1 MIDFID
7 VGLNVFIEMLI
18 AWQYFRSFYN
28 AKCSKQLERIFMIGM
43 YIVFFA
49 LFWLKIAWL
58 NVINF
63 CAINCFLCYY
73 LFSRKKSQAFFHAV
87 TLTGT
92 MLITEVLVELYCMHF
107 LGGFLSF
114 MNNSFTY
121 ALVNFSS
128 RLFYG
133 LIIQMII
140 LLFAKKKSLK
150 ENKKG
155 FMLLL
160 GMIPLVTIW
169 MTFVIAFVCMDNH
182 IGHTK
187 NVLLFVS
194 VILLLLVNFVA
205 FWAYDSNQRFMQEYI
220 MTQTKLREQQAEAEY
235 YRKLAEQTE
244 HQKILIHDMKNH
256 LYTISG
262 LSERGGETEIQEY
275 IQQLL
280 ELPAL
285 KSSVTYC
292 SQPVLNVI
300 LEQYREIC
308 EQKLIHFGVDIR
320 KDSVDY
326 IEIDDLTALF
336 GNLLKNA
343 VEAATGVTDAYVDV
357 VANYNART
365 SQTFLSVENSVC
377 RSPVFDDNGQ
387 LVSQKKDGYLHG
399 MGMKSIQRVAE
410 RYHGSVSYHYDDKDR
425 IFHTMVLLY
434 NNCHQ

>member
-1 MIDFID
+1 M
-7 VGLNVFIEMLI
+7 
-18 AWQYFRSFYN
+18 
-28 AKCSKQLERIFMIGM
+28 
-43 YIVFFA
+43 
-49 LFWLKIAWL
+49 
-58 NVINF
+58 
-63 CAINCFLCYY
+63 
-73 LFSRKKSQAFFHAV
+73 

-107 LGGFLSF
+107 LGGFLLF

-121 ALVNFSS
+121 ALVNFIS
-128 RLFYG
+128 RLYYG

-150 ENKKG
+150 ESKKG

-169 MTFVIAFVCMDNH
+169 MTFVITFVCMDNH

-187 NVLLFVS
+187 NVLFFVS
-194 VILLLLVNFVA
+194 VFLLLLINFVA

-235 YRKLAEQTE
+235 YRRLAEQTE

-256 LYTISG
+256 LYTIFG

-292 SQPVLNVI
+292 S
-300 LEQYREIC
+300 RC
-308 EQKLIHFGVDIR
+308 
-320 KDSVDY
+320 
-326 IEIDDLTALF
+326 
-336 GNLLKNA
+336 
-343 VEAATGVTDAYVDV
+343 
-357 VANYNART
+357 
-365 SQTFLSVENSVC
+365 
-377 RSPVFDDNGQ
+377 
-387 LVSQKKDGYLHG
+387 
-399 MGMKSIQRVAE
+399 
-410 RYHGSVSYHYDDKDR
+410 
-425 IFHTMVLLY
+425 
-434 NNCHQ
+434 

>member
-28 AKCSKQLERIFMIGM
+28 AKCSKRLERMFMSGM

-63 CAINCFLCYY
+63 FVINCFLCYY
-73 LFSRKKSQAFFHAV
+73 LFSRKKSQAFFHAL

-128 RLFYG
+128 RLYYG

-150 ENKKG
+150 ESKKG

-169 MTFVIAFVCMDNH
+169 MTFVITFVCMDNH

-187 NVLLFVS
+187 NVLFFVS
-194 VILLLLVNFVA
+194 VFLLLLINFVA

-220 MTQTKLREQQAEAEY
+220 MTQTKLRE
-235 YRKLAEQTE
+235 
-244 HQKILIHDMKNH
+244 
-256 LYTISG
+256 
-262 LSERGGETEIQEY
+262 
-275 IQQLL
+275 
-280 ELPAL
+280 
-285 KSSVTYC
+285 
-292 SQPVLNVI
+292 
-300 LEQYREIC
+300 
-308 EQKLIHFGVDIR
+308 
-320 KDSVDY
+320 
-326 IEIDDLTALF
+326 
-336 GNLLKNA
+336 
-343 VEAATGVTDAYVDV
+343 
-357 VANYNART
+357 
-365 SQTFLSVENSVC
+365 
-377 RSPVFDDNGQ
+377 
-387 LVSQKKDGYLHG
+387 
-399 MGMKSIQRVAE
+399 
-410 RYHGSVSYHYDDKDR
+410 
-425 IFHTMVLLY
+425 
-434 NNCHQ
+434 